1 VDCFTCEQLAINAC
15 KRCAKP
21 YCGDHGNAQYCSD
34 CLQPASALPS
44 FNLYR
49 GALLAMLAGTALAVF
64 FIIRPPGDSGSAS
77 PAFVGNV
84 ITPTPQPSDGTAQ
97 PTFAAQTPQ
106 ITNTPRP
113 TATPTVNPYGEY
125 VIVEGDTLYD
135 IAAANLAP
143 GDDLDAFARAI
154 ANLNNLDFDFPV
166 LTPGEILLLP
176 PPPAPEPAPTEPVP

>member
-1 VDCFTCEQLAINAC
+1 LPEVDCHACEEPAINAC

-21 YCGDHGNAQYCSD
+21 YCGDHGNAHYCAD

-64 FIIRPPGDSGSAS
+64 FIVRPPGESGSAS

-97 PTFAAQTPQ
+97 PTRAAQTPQ

-113 TATPTVNPYGEY
+113 TSTPTVSPFDVYT
-125 VIVEGDTLYD
+125 IVDGDTLYD
-135 IAAANLAP
+135 IAAAHLAP
-143 GDDLDAFARAI
+143 DGDLDAFAREI
-154 ANLNNLDFDFPV
+154 ADVNGLDFDFPT
-166 LTPGEILLLP
+166 LTPGETLNIP
-176 PPPAPEPAPTEPVP
+176 RPVP